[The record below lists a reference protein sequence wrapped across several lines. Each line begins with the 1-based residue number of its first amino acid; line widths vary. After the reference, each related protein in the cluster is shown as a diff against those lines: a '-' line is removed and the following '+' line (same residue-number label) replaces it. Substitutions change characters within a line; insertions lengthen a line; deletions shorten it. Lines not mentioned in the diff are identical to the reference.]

1 MFFPPRAIWR
11 RSGYIR
17 NNLAMD
23 SGFSI
28 NRAKKETTMTA
39 LSGALQDLNDLYFFA
54 AVVEHGGF
62 SAAGRALGIPKSR
75 LSKRVA
81 QLEERLG
88 VRLLQ
93 RTTRRFVVTEVG
105 ERFYAHCRAVL
116 EEAQAAQDAVDELRA
131 EPRGVVRLSCPVSLA
146 QTVLAYLLP
155 DFLALYPKMQVR
167 VTSSD
172 RRVDVISEG
181 YDLAI
186 RVRNKLDTDANL
198 VVRSFGHSA
207 TTLVASPSLLKTHGH
222 PTTPEELARLPAL
235 SMREHEG
242 AQVWELVDAKGAQ
255 VNVEVQARLITG
267 DFAVLLE
274 SARRGLGVALLPE
287 FVCAPAIGA
296 GELEVVLPE
305 WSVPQGIMHF
315 VYPSRRGMLPGVRA
329 LVDFLAEHLPE
340 TTLLKHEQC
349 KQRPLGE
356 LPASG

>member
-1 MFFPPRAIWR
+1 
-11 RSGYIR
+11 
-17 NNLAMD
+17 
-23 SGFSI
+23 
-28 NRAKKETTMTA
+28 MTI

-62 SAAGRALGIPKSR
+62 SAAGRALGVPKSR

-93 RTTRRFVVTEVG
+93 RTTRRFVVTDVG
-105 ERFYAHCRAVL
+105 ERFYAHGRAVL

-131 EPRGVVRLSCPVSLA
+131 EPRGVVRLSCPVSLT
-146 QTVLAYLLP
+146 QTVLAHLLP

-167 VTSSD
+167 LLSSD
-172 RRVDVISEG
+172 RRVDVIGEG

-198 VVRSFGHSA
+198 VVRGFGHSR
-207 TTLVASPSLLKTHGH
+207 TKLVASPTLLKIHGR
-222 PTTPEELARLPAL
+222 PTLPDELAKLPAL

-242 AQVWELVDAKGAQ
+242 AQTWELIDADGTQ

-274 SARRGLGVALLPE
+274 AARRGMGVAVLPE
-287 FVCAPAIGA
+287 FGCAPAITA
-296 GELEVVLPE
+296 GDLEVVLADWSMPE
-305 WSVPQGIMHF
+305 GTMHF

-329 LVDFLAEHLPE
+329 LVDFLAERLPA

-349 KQRPLGE
+349 KRRPLE
-356 LPASG
+356 ALPKS

>member
-1 MFFPPRAIWR
+1 MMLR
-11 RSGYIR
+11 
-17 NNLAMD
+17 
-23 SGFSI
+23 
-28 NRAKKETTMTA
+28 
-39 LSGALQDLNDLYFFA
+39 GALQDLNDLYFFA

-62 SAAGRALGIPKSR
+62 SAAGRALGVPKSR

-105 ERFYAHCRAVL
+105 ERFYGHCRAVL

-155 DFLALYPKMQVR
+155 EFLALYPKMQVR
-167 VTSSD
+167 LMSGN
-172 RRVDVISEG
+172 RRVDVIGEG

-186 RVRNKLDTDANL
+186 RVRSKLDTDANL
-198 VVRSFGHSA
+198 VIRSFGQA
-207 TTLVASPSLLKTHGH
+207 TTALVASPTLLNALGR
-222 PTTPEELARLPAL
+222 PTTPSELAKLPAL
-235 SMREHEG
+235 SMLEHEG
-242 AQVWELVDAKGAQ
+242 AQTWELIDAQGSQ

-274 SARRGLGVALLPE
+274 STRRGLGVALLPE
-287 FVCAPAIGA
+287 AVCAPAIAA
-296 GELEVVLPE
+296 GELEVVLPD
-305 WSVPQGIMHF
+305 WSSPEGTMHF

-329 LVDFLAEHLPE
+329 LVDFLAERLPK
-340 TTLLKHEQC
+340 TTVLKHEQC
-349 KQRPLGE
+349 KRRPLDE
-356 LPASG
+356 LPAA

>member
-1 MFFPPRAIWR
+1 
-11 RSGYIR
+11 
-17 NNLAMD
+17 
-23 SGFSI
+23 
-28 NRAKKETTMTA
+28 MTV
-39 LSGALQDLNDLYFFA
+39 LGGALQDLNDLYFFA

-62 SAAGRALGIPKSR
+62 SAAGRALGVPKSR

-146 QTVLAYLLP
+146 QTVVAYVLP

-167 VTSSD
+167 VLSSD
-172 RRVDVISEG
+172 RRVDVIGEG

-186 RVRNKLDTDANL
+186 RVRSKLDTDANL
-198 VVRSFGHSA
+198 VIRTFGQSR
-207 TTLVASPSLLKTHGH
+207 TKLVASPALLKARGR
-222 PTTPEELARLPAL
+222 PATPEELGKLPAL

-242 AQVWELVDAKGAQ
+242 AQVWELIGANGEQ

-274 SARRGLGVALLPE
+274 AAPAWAWRCCRSSSARRRSPAASSRWCCRSGACPR
-287 FVCAPAIGA
+287 APCISSTPVGA
-296 GELEVVLPE
+296 ACCPASAR
-305 WSVPQGIMHF
+305 WSTSW
-315 VYPSRRGMLPGVRA
+315 PSGCR
-329 LVDFLAEHLPE
+329 
-340 TTLLKHEQC
+340 
-349 KQRPLGE
+349 QRPC
-356 LPASG
+356 

>member
-1 MFFPPRAIWR
+1 
-11 RSGYIR
+11 
-17 NNLAMD
+17 
-23 SGFSI
+23 
-28 NRAKKETTMTA
+28 MTV

-62 SAAGRALGIPKSR
+62 SAAGRGLGVPKSR

-131 EPRGVVRLSCPVSLA
+131 EPRGVVRLSCPESLA
-146 QTVLAYLLP
+146 QTVMAYLLP
-155 DFLALYPKMQVR
+155 DFLTLYPKMQVR
-167 VTSSD
+167 LLASN
-172 RRVDVISEG
+172 RRVDVIGEG

-186 RVRNKLDTDANL
+186 RVRNKLDSDANL
-198 VVRSFGHSA
+198 VMRSFGQSR
-207 TTLVASPSLLKTHGH
+207 TKLVASPTLLKAQGR
-222 PTTPEELARLPAL
+222 PTTPEELAKLPAL

-242 AQVWELVDAKGAQ
+242 AQVWELIGANGEQ

-274 SARRGLGVALLPE
+274 SARRGMGVTLLPE
-287 FVCAPAIGA
+287 FVCAPAITR
-296 GELEVVLPE
+296 GELEVVLPD
-305 WSVPQGIMHF
+305 WSVPEGTMHF

-329 LVDFLAEHLPE
+329 LVDFLAERLPA

-349 KQRPLGE
+349 KLRPLE
-356 LPASG
+356 DLPGA

>member
-1 MFFPPRAIWR
+1 M
-11 RSGYIR
+11 
-17 NNLAMD
+17 
-23 SGFSI
+23 
-28 NRAKKETTMTA
+28 ETIMTI

-62 SAAGRALGIPKSR
+62 SAAGRALGVPKSR

-131 EPRGVVRLSCPVSLA
+131 EPRGVVRLSCPVSLT
-146 QTVLAYLLP
+146 QTVLAHLLP

-167 VTSSD
+167 LLSSD
-172 RRVDVISEG
+172 RRVDVIGEG

-198 VVRSFGHSA
+198 VVRGFGHSR
-207 TTLVASPSLLKTHGH
+207 TKLVASPTLLNGHGR
-222 PTTPEELARLPAL
+222 PALPEELAKLPAL

-242 AQVWELVDAKGAQ
+242 TQTWELIGADGAQ

-274 SARRGLGVALLPE
+274 AARRGMGVALLPE
-287 FVCAPAIGA
+287 FVCAPAITA
-296 GELEVVLPE
+296 GDLEVVLPD
-305 WSVPQGIMHF
+305 WSMPEGAMHF

-329 LVDFLAEHLPE
+329 LVDFLAERLPA

-349 KQRPLGE
+349 KQRPLE
-356 LPASG
+356 ALPKS